1 MPFAQKTL
9 AKKIMTVALIVLVGV
24 MLSSCL
30 ESVFNQPPNARLA
43 VVEGIPYGPAPQTFV
58 FDISGSWDPD
68 GEIASFTLD
77 FGDGSA
83 PVEGTDPSE
92 TISHLYEE
100 AGMYIVTLTV
110 TDTYG
115 KDDEG
120 KLGFGLSS
128 PTDT

>member
-1 MPFAQKTL
+1 MPFAHRKL
-9 AKKIMTVALIVLVGV
+9 AKRIIMVALIVLVGV

-83 PVEGTDPSE
+83 PVEGTDTSE
-92 TISHLYEE
+92 TISHLYEQP
-100 AGMYIVTLTV
+100 GTYIITLTV
-110 TDTYG
+110 TDNYN
-115 KDDEG
+115 KSNSIR
-120 KLGFGLSS
+120 LVFGLSS
-128 PTDT
+128 PT